1 MGKLSRK
8 TRIIGLA
15 LFIGLALGVGG
26 AIAKEKLNAGFTTP
40 YQVEEML
47 ELPILASVP
56 SMGKGD
62 LTVGGKSSNSRCI
75 RSPCHYRVSAKRCAR
90 YEAASG

>member
-1 MGKLSRK
+1 
-8 TRIIGLA
+8 
-15 LFIGLALGVGG
+15 LALGIGG

-56 SMGKGD
+56 SIGKGD
-62 LTVGGKSSNSRCI
+62 LTVGGKVIQLPVYPKPMPLSRFG
-75 RSPCHYRVSAKRCAR
+75 KR
-90 YEAASG
+90 AASG